1 MKISSFLASSIHASD
16 MYGTDEMYEAGRL
29 DEIEHVYDSL
39 VAGIHPD
46 TGEEMTA
53 DKHHSILV
61 ALGANFDEWLQ
72 LNKCVDQTVGSVD
85 K

>member
-16 MYGTDEMYEAGRL
+16 MYGTDEMYKAGRL

-61 ALGANFDEWLQ
+61 ASGANFDNWPL
-72 LNKCVDQTVGSVD
+72 LNERADQTIGSDD